1 MWNKL
6 FVIWSPWSDPGDE
19 KPKTFMAIIT
29 SLVAITAV
37 IWLLLNLKRSKNT
50 AAPLPP
56 GPRGLPIIGYLP
68 FLGTHLHKAF
78 TELARI
84 YGPIYKL
91 WLGNKLCVVVSS
103 PSLIRELVRD
113 QDTIFANR
121 DPPIAALVYTHG
133 GKDIA
138 WCPYGPQWKK
148 MRKLFVSKMMSNAS
162 LDACYTLRRQEV
174 KNIIRD
180 VYNRS
185 SKPIDIGELSVS
197 ASINVVQNMLWG
209 CTLEGEMG
217 TNLGVE
223 LRVLFAELMVLLGA
237 LNISDIFPVLARFDI
252 QGIAKR
258 TKEISLH
265 FEKIIDCAIERC
277 RNMVMI
283 RGGVLGNNDGKKD
296 FLLILLELI
305 EEHEDSATSLT
316 MAQLKAII
324 KDIILGGTDTT
335 TTMVEWTM
343 AELMQH
349 PEVMKNVQEELT
361 EVVGIASLVE
371 EFHLP
376 KLRYLDAVVKEAL
389 RLHPALPLL
398 VPRCPSQSTTVGGY
412 TIPKGARIMLNV
424 WAIHRD
430 PQLWDNPLEF
440 RPERFLNNSENFD
453 YLGNNFQYMP
463 FGSGRRIC
471 AGIPLAE
478 RMLMFLLAS
487 LLHSFEWKLPYNTQL
502 DLSDKFGIVI
512 KKLKP
517 LVVIPTPRLSN
528 SELY

>member
-1 MWNKL
+1 MSNMA
-6 FVIWSPWSDPGDE
+6 FGIWYRWCDE
-19 KPKTFMAIIT
+19 KPTNLMEMIT
-29 SLVAITAV
+29 SLVAILAV
-37 IWLLLNLKRSKNT
+37 IWFFWSLNKWRKRV
-50 AAPLPP
+50 APLPP

-68 FLGTHLHKAF
+68 FLGTHMHKTF
-78 TELARI
+78 TELAGV

-91 WLGNKLCVVVSS
+91 WLGNKICVVVSS
-103 PSLIRELVRD
+103 PSLVKELVRD

-121 DPPIAALVYTHG
+121 DPPVAVLVLHG
-133 GKDIA
+133 GKD
-138 WCPYGPQWKK
+138 PYGPEWKK
-148 MRKLFVSKMMSNAS
+148 MRKVFVSKMMSNAS
-162 LDACYTLRRQEV
+162 LDACYTLRKQEV

-180 VYNRS
+180 VYNR
-185 SKPIDIGELSVS
+185 IGKTIEFGDLSFT
-197 ASINVVQNMLWG
+197 ASINVIQNILWG
-209 CTLEGEMG
+209 STLQGENG
-217 TNLGVE
+217 TDNLGVD
-223 LRVLFAELMVLLGA
+223 LRELFAELMVLFGTP
-237 LNISDIFPVLARFDI
+237 NISDIFPVFSRFDL

-258 TKEISLH
+258 TKEITID
-265 FEKIIDCAIERC
+265 FDKIIDSAIERSK
-277 RNMVMI
+277 NIAM
-283 RGGVLGNNDGKKD
+283 GNTDGKKD
-296 FLLILLELI
+296 LLRILLELMD
-305 EEHEDSATSLT
+305 HNDTATSIT
-316 MAQLKAII
+316 MTQLKGMLT
-324 KDIILGGTDTT
+324 DILVGGTDTT
-335 TTMVEWTM
+335 TTMIEWTM

-349 PEVMKNVQEELT
+349 PKVMKKVQEELT
-361 EVVGIASLVE
+361 EVVGINSSVE

-376 KLRYLDAVVKEAL
+376 KLLYLDAVVKEAM

-398 VPRCPSQSTTVGGY
+398 APRCPSQSTIVGGY

-440 RPERFLNNSENFD
+440 RPERFLNNSENFN

-487 LLHSFEWKLPYNTQL
+487 LLHSFEWKLPYNTKL

-512 KKLKP
+512 KKLNP

-528 SELY
+528 SEVYE

>member
-1 MWNKL
+1 MV
-6 FVIWSPWSDPGDE
+6 FGIWSRWCNPSDE
-19 KPKTFMAIIT
+19 KPTNLIEMIT
-29 SLVAITAV
+29 SIVAVFAV
-37 IWLLLNLKRSKNT
+37 ILFLWNLKNLRKRVP
-50 AAPLPP
+50 PLPP

-68 FLGTHLHKAF
+68 FLGTHLHKTF
-78 TELARI
+78 TELAGV

-103 PSLIRELVRD
+103 PSLAKKLVRD

-121 DPPIAALVYTHG
+121 DPPISALVLHG

-138 WCPYGPQWKK
+138 WLPYGPEWRTL
-148 MRKLFVSKMMSNAS
+148 RKLFVSKMMSNAS
-162 LDACYTLRRQEV
+162 LDACYSLRKQEV
-174 KNIIRD
+174 KKIIRD

-185 SKPIDIGELSVS
+185 GKAIDIGELSFS
-197 ASINVVQNMLWG
+197 ASINVIQNILWG
-209 CTLEGEMG
+209 STLQGENTTING
-217 TNLGVE
+217 TGVE
-223 LRVLFAELMVLLGA
+223 LRESFAELMVLLGA
-237 LNISDIFPVLARFDI
+237 PNISDIFPMLSRFDI

-258 TKEISLH
+258 TKKIGFH
-265 FEKIIDCAIERC
+265 FENMIDSAIQRSK
-277 RNMVMI
+277 NLAAI
-283 RGGVLGNNDGKKD
+283 GGTANNDGKKD
-296 FLLILLELI
+296 FLQILLELM
-305 EEHEDSATSLT
+305 EHEDGATSFT
-316 MAQLKAII
+316 MAQLKGMLT
-324 KDIILGGTDTT
+324 DILVGGTDTT
-335 TTMVEWTM
+335 TTIVEWTM

-349 PEVMKNVQEELT
+349 PKVMKKVQEELT
-361 EVVGIASLVE
+361 EVVGIDGSVD

-376 KLRYLDAVVKEAL
+376 KLQYLDAVVKETM

-398 VPRCPSQSTTVGGY
+398 VPRSPSQSTIVSGY
-412 TIPKGARIMLNV
+412 TIPKGSRIMLNV

-440 RPERFLNNSENFD
+440 RPERFLNNSEKFD

-463 FGSGRRIC
+463 FGSGRRVC

-487 LLHSFEWKLPYNTQL
+487 FLHSFECKLPNDTKL
-502 DLSDKFGIVI
+502 DLSDKLGIVM